1 MKILFATS
9 EAEPFIKTGGL
20 ADVSGA
26 LPIAL
31 AKESLDIRVILP
43 LYENIPLQYRQTM
56 EFLGSTIVALGW
68 RHQYAGVFKTTL
80 NGVKYYFIDNEYY
93 FKRQGIYGHFD
104 DGERF
109 AFFSKA
115 VLEAI
120 SLIGFFPDIIHCNDW
135 QTGLIPVML
144 DCFYRDKKNYRNIK
158 TLFTIHNIEFQGK
171 MDASCIT
178 DVFGI
183 PESHRSIV
191 EYDRN
196 ANMLKAAIEQAHAV
210 NTVSETYAREI
221 MDPYF
226 ASGLENILQKKSY
239 KISGIVNGIDTVQY
253 DPLKDQAL
261 FQRYSI
267 KSLHRKKQ
275 NKTGLQEMVSL
286 PVGDNP
292 VIGMVSRLT
301 NQKGFDL
308 VMEVIDDILNLD
320 VQLIILGTGDW
331 KYENALRELAKQSY
345 GIKLAAIINFSSDIA
360 SKIYSGC
367 DMLLMP
373 SRFEPCGLSQL
384 IAMRYGTIPII
395 RETGGLKDTVI
406 PYNPQ
411 TKEGLGFTFKSYNA
425 YDMLDAIKR
434 AISIYEDKSDWQ
446 QIMKNAMQRDYS
458 WKEQA
463 KKYIE
468 LYNKL

>member
-20 ADVSGA
+20 GDVSGA

-31 AKESLDIRVILP
+31 AEEKQDIRVVLP
-43 LYENIPLQYRQTM
+43 LYESIPSKYRQTM

-68 RHQYAGVFKTTL
+68 RHQYAGVFTETI

-93 FKRQGIYGHFD
+93 FKRKGIYGHFD

-115 VLEAI
+115 VLEALP
-120 SLIGFFPDIIHCNDW
+120 LIGFYPDVIHCNDW
-135 QTGLIPVML
+135 QTALIPVMT
-144 DCFYRDKKNYRNIK
+144 DCFYRNKEGYNNIK
-158 TLFTIHNIEFQGK
+158 TVLTIHNIEFQGR
-171 MDASCIT
+171 MDQSCIT

-183 PESHRSIV
+183 PESHKKAV
-191 EYDRN
+191 EYDN
-196 ANMLKAAIEQAHAV
+196 SANMLKAGIELANAV
-210 NTVSETYAREI
+210 TTVSDTYAKEI

-226 ASGLENILQKKSY
+226 ACGLESILQKRSY
-239 KISGIVNGIDTVQY
+239 KISGIVNGIDTTLY
-253 DPLKDQAL
+253 NPLKDEAL
-261 FQRYSI
+261 FQRYSE
-267 KSLHRKKQ
+267 KSLARKKK
-275 NKTGLQEMVSL
+275 NKIGLQEMVSL
-286 PVGDNP
+286 PVSERP
-292 VIGMVSRLT
+292 VIGMVTRLT
-301 NQKGFDL
+301 NQKGLDL
-308 VMEVIDDILNLD
+308 VMEVIEDILNLD
-320 VQLIILGTGDW
+320 AQMVILGTGDW
-331 KYENALRELAKQSY
+331 KYENALKELAKRYSK
-345 GIKLAAIINFSSDIA
+345 KLAVIINFSRDIA

-384 IAMRYGTIPII
+384 IAMRYGNIPIV

-406 PYNPQ
+406 PYN
-411 TKEGLGFTFKSYNA
+411 THTGEGTGFTFKCYDA

-434 AISIYEDKSDWQ
+434 AMAVYDNKNEWQ
-446 QIMKNAMQRDYS
+446 LIMKNAMERDYS
-458 WKEQA
+458 WKEQS